1 MSKWWRGGVLYEIYP
16 RSWQDSDGD
25 GIGDLPGIV
34 SRLDH
39 LAWLGVDGI
48 WLNPITRSPDRDWG
62 YDVSDYLDVHPDLG
76 TLADADELIQ
86 EAATRGIAVVLDVV
100 PAHTSAEHAWFADAR
115 RSRSSPYRDY
125 YVWSPPG
132 ARGGP
137 PNNWLSYFGGPAWT
151 LDGPTGEYYLHNFSR
166 HQPQLN
172 WWNPA
177 VRDEFDGIFRFWLDR
192 GVAGFRL
199 DALQAL
205 VHDRELRDNPP
216 AGPEDTGTEQRLGQ
230 AFAFS
235 GSQPGAHEVIRR
247 WRRLVRAY
255 EPPRLLFG
263 ETWVPTPERLAAY
276 YGNGSDEL
284 HVAWNLPFLQ
294 APFEADALRGV
305 VERTLA
311 GLPPGATPAWA
322 MSTHDLEGRAAT
334 RWCEGHE
341 GAIRCAL
348 LMLLTLPGLSI
359 LYYGDEIGMVQPP
372 AETLEAAPVDAP
384 EEGRRDASRTPMQW
398 DETPGAGFTVSPH
411 PWLPTGDPT
420 RASVAGQ
427 RDDPGSVLRLC
438 RDLIAVRRSE
448 PALVDGATRFLPAPP
463 GILVWER
470 GETVAIALNLA
481 DEPQWL
487 AMHGTIMICTDRTR
501 DGEQLSGRLE
511 LRPREGAVIRR
522 QTV

>member
-1 MSKWWRGGVLYEIYP
+1 MSEWWRGGVLYEIYP

-25 GIGDLPGIV
+25 GVGDLPGIV

-39 LAWLGVDGI
+39 LEWLGVDGI

-62 YDVSDYLDVHPDLG
+62 YDVSDYLDVHPELG
-76 TLADADELIQ
+76 TLADADELIG
-86 EAATRGIAVVLDVV
+86 EAAKRGISVVLDVV
-100 PAHTSAEHAWFADAR
+100 PAHTSDEHRWFAEAR
-115 RSRSSPYRDY
+115 RSRSSRYRNY

-137 PNNWLSYFGGPAWT
+137 PNNWLSYWGGSAWT
-151 LDGPTGEYYLHNFSR
+151 LDEPTGEYYLHNFSP

-177 VRDEFDGIFRFWLDR
+177 VRDEFDGILRFWLDR

-205 VHDRELRDNPP
+205 VHDRKLRDNPP
-216 AGPEDTGTEQRLGQ
+216 AGREDTEIEQRLDQ
-230 AFAFS
+230 RFAFS
-235 GSQPGAHEVIRR
+235 GSRPEAHELLRR
-247 WRRLVRAY
+247 WRRLVEEY

-263 ETWVPTPERLAAY
+263 ETWVPSLERLAAY
-276 YGNGSDEL
+276 YGNGRDEL
-284 HVAWNLPFLQ
+284 HLAWNLPFLQ
-294 APFEADALRGV
+294 ASFEGEAIRGV

-311 GLPPGATPAWA
+311 LLPSGATPAWA

-348 LMLLTLPGLSI
+348 LVLLTLPGLPI

-372 AETLEAAPVDAP
+372 GKTLEASPRDTL
-384 EEGRRDASRTPMQW
+384 ESGRRDASRTPMQW
-398 DETPGAGFTVSPH
+398 DETPGAGFTASPH
-411 PWLPTGDPT
+411 PWLPVGDPK

-438 RDLIAVRRSE
+438 RDLIALRRLE
-448 PALVDGATRFLPAPP
+448 RDLGEGTTRFLPSPP
-463 GILVWER
+463 TILAWER
-470 GETVAIALNLA
+470 GDNVAIALNLG
-481 DEPQWL
+481 DEPERL
-487 AMHGTIMICTDRTR
+487 VLNGSILICTDRAR
-501 DGEQLSGRLE
+501 DGEQLSGTLE

-522 QTV
+522 TAM